1 MIIKT
6 VKLNKMKA
14 TEVRIKKE
22 CRELHGVE
30 GAIEEA
36 MVYIIAKYYEYMD
49 APCNKDATIRIEIH
63 IDR

>member
-1 MIIKT
+1 
-6 VKLNKMKA
+6 MKA

-30 GAIEEA
+30 GAIKEA
-36 MVYIIAKYYEYMD
+36 LVYIKAKYFEYMD
-49 APCNKDATIRIEIH
+49 AECNKDATIRIEIH

>member
-1 MIIKT
+1 
-6 VKLNKMKA
+6 MKA

-22 CRELHGVE
+22 CRELHGVQ

-36 MVYIIAKYYEYMD
+36 MVYIIAKYLEYMD

>member
-1 MIIKT
+1 
-6 VKLNKMKA
+6 MKA

-30 GAIEEA
+30 EA
-36 MVYIIAKYYEYMD
+36 MEQALIYIRVKYYEYMD
-49 APCNKDATIRIEIH
+49 AECNKDATIRIEIH